1 MARETDVCTLT
12 RKHSERSAFSQCQ
25 KETLPTLCNGGFA
38 EGSARGVVRTALLG
52 VSCILAVDPR
62 LTFNQNQSLGTP
74 SGPHSHSCK
83 IQVWWGLWGNTGPPP
98 PRWGGLPGG
107 TQARGHSLLTGLHQ
121 LYEVSEEDVAV
132 PLAEA
137 IDVVGDLEGGDIG
150 GVRG

>member
-1 MARETDVCTLT
+1 MDVCTLT

-25 KETLPTLCNGGFA
+25 KETVPTLCNGGFA

-83 IQVWWGLWGNTGPPP
+83 IQVWWGLWGNTGLPHPV
-98 PRWGGLPGG
+98 GGAFPEAPKPGA
-107 TQARGHSLLTGLHQ
+107 THCSLVCISSMRSVKRTSRFLSQKPLT
-121 LYEVSEEDVAV
+121 S
-132 PLAEA
+132 
-137 IDVVGDLEGGDIG
+137 
-150 GVRG
+150 